1 LAENEDFLLIVKV
14 LLDAV
19 EAWKNP
25 ERIRILYYKV

>member
-19 EAWKNP
+19 EAMEKSGKNKDT
-25 ERIRILYYKV
+25 LL